1 MEIKWIEYKGKK
13 ILYCDYRGAKN
24 DREMID
30 HINRFADIL
39 RKQTGKT
46 LTISNFENTV
56 ISTAFMSEAKRLGT
70 EVGILKMGKS
80 AQLGIT
86 GLKRIMLDGYNAV
99 TGQKDN
105 KMFPGEVEAKDW
117 LVS

>member
-13 ILYCDYRGAKN
+13 ILYCDYRGAKS
-24 DREMID
+24 DKDMID
-30 HINRFADIL
+30 HINQFADIL
-39 RKQTGKT
+39 RKQPGKT

-56 ISTAFMSEAKRLGT
+56 VSTAFMGEAKRLGS
-70 EVGILKMGKS
+70 EVGIDKMGKS

-86 GLKRIMLDGYNAV
+86 GLKKIMLDGYNAA

-105 KMFPGEVEAKDW
+105 KMFPNEEEAKDW
-117 LVS
+117 LIS